1 MSILILNSHIPHIFK
16 YFIVIIGIF
25 WFRIPHYFLEAF
37 ASTLILE
44 TTTQTNRFSDVA
56 FCLHFFFVFHI
67 IHPLILLI
75 YFIKVVDDFPDI
87 ALLAICDQFFT
98 KCSHSSPF
106 LKIMTGRST
115 NQATHRRIL
124 GFI

>member
-25 WFRIPHYFLEAF
+25 WFRIPHCFLEAF

-75 YFIKVVDDFPDI
+75 YFIKVVYGFPDI

-98 KCSHSSPF
+98 KCSNSSPF
-106 LKIMTGRST
+106 LKTVTGRST
-115 NQATHRRIL
+115 SRQTKIRVHRD
-124 GFI
+124 